1 MAGDIL
7 TYCLDDFLSY
17 LSVEKRYSGRTV
29 ELYRDAIIRFYASVA
44 DNDMTA
50 RPGEIFTK
58 NNVRNHVASLSEHG
72 VGARSINLHMSALSS
87 FCKYLVSKNFLPD
100 NPVAAVRRPKI
111 KKRLPRFFDE
121 QQMNRVADR
130 LSADF
135 LPDNSGEAEDENAII
150 KQYKRERDALIVI
163 MLYATG
169 LRRAELASLELS
181 NFDSGRQLLRITGK
195 GDKMREIPVI
205 PYLYDKILVYLRTRE
220 RRWPNAASNAFFLTN
235 KGEPLYLQFVNNVV
249 KNELKSFG
257 ELHGAKT
264 PHVLRHTV
272 ATALLNDG
280 ADINSIKEVLGHA
293 SLAATQVYTHNSFD
307 KLRKVY
313 ITAHPR
319 AKKGG

>member
-1 MAGDIL
+1 MDGNIL
-7 TYCLDDFLSY
+7 TGCLDDFLNY

-29 ELYRDAIIRFYASVA
+29 ELYRDAVTRFYASVT
-44 DNDMTA
+44 DDDKTA
-50 RPGEIFTK
+50 IPGEVFTK
-58 NNVRNHVASLSEHG
+58 NNVRNHIASLSEQG
-72 VGARSINLHMSALSS
+72 VGARSINLHLSALSS
-87 FCKYLVSKNFLPD
+87 FCKYLVNNNFLPD
-100 NPVAAVRRPKI
+100 NPVATVKRPKI

-121 QQMNRVADR
+121 QQMNNVADQ

-135 LPDNSGEAEDENAII
+135 LPDNLCGAEDENSII
-150 KQYKRERDALIVI
+150 EQYKRERDALIVI

-181 NFDSGRQLLRITGK
+181 NFDSGRMVLRITGK

-220 RRWPNAASNAFFLTN
+220 RRWPNAASRAFFLTN

-249 KNELKSFG
+249 KNELKSFS
-257 ELHGAKT
+257 ELHGVKT
-264 PHVLRHTV
+264 PHVLRHTI